1 MPTWHSFVRRREFEL
16 VMQEFPSEKLFENA
30 LELGAGD
37 GGQSET
43 IAKYC
48 RRLTCTEL
56 DEFGTNLIGAFSARN
71 IPNVEYQLCDARDL
85 SRFSDASFDFV
96 FSSNMLEH
104 VEGVEQCLREC
115 ARVLGPGGVMV
126 HTMPSRYW
134 KFWNTAVSVGVHR
147 SRPQIHALSAT
158 HLEEWRVFGVS
169 AWKRQFRNAGL
180 VVTKVLG
187 LPFYFG
193 HGPSPRSLIKLGNAL
208 GWYGSVAY
216 FSEKI

>member
-1 MPTWHSFVRRREFEL
+1 
-16 VMQEFPSEKLFENA
+16 
-30 LELGAGD
+30 
-37 GGQSET
+37 
-43 IAKYC
+43 
-48 RRLTCTEL
+48 
-56 DEFGTNLIGAFSARN
+56 
-71 IPNVEYQLCDARDL
+71 
-85 SRFSDASFDFV
+85 
-96 FSSNMLEH
+96 MLEH
-104 VEGVEQCLREC
+104 VEGVQECLREC
-115 ARVLGPGGVMV
+115 SRVLAPGGVMV
-126 HTMPSRYW
+126 HTMPSRHW